1 MCIIKCSIIKIF
13 VDLRVYVRLY
23 FTNKKYFDFHINLSN
38 KAMELNYLL
47 SRFKWNRIRAN
58 GGECAM

>member
-1 MCIIKCSIIKIF
+1 MCIIKCLIIKIF
-13 VDLRVYVRLY
+13 VEFMLDYI
-23 FTNKKYFDFHINLSN
+23 FTSKKYSDFHGNLFN

-47 SRFKWNRIRAN
+47 SRFEWNRIRAN

>member
-1 MCIIKCSIIKIF
+1 MLDYIF
-13 VDLRVYVRLY
+13 
-23 FTNKKYFDFHINLSN
+23 TSKKYSDFHGNLFN

-47 SRFKWNRIRAN
+47 SRFEWNRIRAN

>member
-1 MCIIKCSIIKIF
+1 MLDYIF
-13 VDLRVYVRLY
+13 
-23 FTNKKYFDFHINLSN
+23 TSKKYSDFHDNLFN

-47 SRFKWNRIRAN
+47 SRFEWNRIRAN